1 MPLHLQNW
9 SLVYVLCALS
19 SAPQLLTT
27 TIGSFVLAVA
37 ANFLAVVPA
46 IVVVALL
53 LLLRWYF
60 LTNIVVIKR
69 LESVG

>member
-1 MPLHLQNW
+1 M
-9 SLVYVLCALS
+9 S
-19 SAPQLLTT
+19 SALQLLTL
-27 TIGSFVLAVA
+27 TIGSFVLTIA
-37 ANFLAVVPA
+37 ANFLAVIPA

>member
-1 MPLHLQNW
+1 M
-9 SLVYVLCALS
+9 S
-19 SAPQLLTT
+19 SALQLLTL
-27 TIGSFVLAVA
+27 TIGSFVLAIA